1 MLQTANLGK
10 SLGFL
15 FLIRCILLLF
25 DLIEYFLDILN
36 VRSGMA
42 PRGDVNDNLQI
53 IYPFAFLHLADL
65 VQFDFLRFFPV
76 SDYVETEV

>member
-1 MLQTANLGK
+1 
-10 SLGFL
+10 
-15 FLIRCILLLF
+15 
-25 DLIEYFLDILN
+25 
-36 VRSGMA
+36 MA

-53 IYPFAFLHLADL
+53 IYPFTLLHLADL

>member
-1 MLQTANLGK
+1 
-10 SLGFL
+10 
-15 FLIRCILLLF
+15 
-25 DLIEYFLDILN
+25 
-36 VRSGMA
+36 MA